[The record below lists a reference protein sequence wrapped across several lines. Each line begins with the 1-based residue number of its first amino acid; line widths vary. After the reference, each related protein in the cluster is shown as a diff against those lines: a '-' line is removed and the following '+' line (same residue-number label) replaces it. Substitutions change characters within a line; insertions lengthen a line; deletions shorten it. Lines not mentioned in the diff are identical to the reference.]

1 MKHENTS
8 RSKLATL
15 VSSNHQRQLLSMMLS
30 GFFLIGGAYI
40 LLKPETH
47 PEKVINLTSEDKML
61 IYKYRGIYGGA
72 LYISA
77 VGEDK
82 KNVTMLNQNGMI
94 WNTKLSLG
102 EGGARHSTFTD
113 AMYIPRTLHV
123 TWRTD
128 DAEPRENSYGL
139 PDIFRGFEGGTI
151 LGDYTVQVASRI
163 PDEVLDF
170 IRKNGSSL
178 LRLKIRLADH
188 AVLVGWDVEEWY
200 TTKFGRRTF
209 RYVMPGGDFREPQRE
224 NGEVIERGWMIMPDG
239 QKVEMD
245 WTRAC
250 HQLKSLRR

>member
-40 LLKPETH
+40 LLKTKVP
-47 PEKVINLTSEDKML
+47 PEKVINLTPEDKML
-61 IYKYRGIYGGA
+61 IHKYRGIHGGA
-72 LYISA
+72 SYISA

-82 KNVTMLNQNGMI
+82 KNVTMLDQNGRVWHSDFSM
-94 WNTKLSLG
+94 
-102 EGGARHSTFTD
+102 GGGRGIHSTYPE
-113 AMYIPRTLHV
+113 AMSIPRILHV
-123 TWRTD
+123 TWRTA
-128 DAEPRENSYGL
+128 DAEQRKNRNGVRNVL
-139 PDIFRGFEGGTI
+139 AGFEGGTI

-200 TTKFGRRTF
+200 TAKGGRTF
-209 RYVMPGGDFREPQRE
+209 RYVMPGGDFREPQIKY
-224 NGEVIERGWMIMPDG
+224 GEIIERGWMIMPDG
-239 QKVEMD
+239 KKVEMD